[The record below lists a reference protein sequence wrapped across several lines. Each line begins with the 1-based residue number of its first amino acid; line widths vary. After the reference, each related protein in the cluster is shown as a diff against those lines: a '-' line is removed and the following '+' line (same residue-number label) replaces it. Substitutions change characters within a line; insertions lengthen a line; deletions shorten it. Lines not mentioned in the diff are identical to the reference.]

1 MKSRKEDPTNM
12 LGYETCPGLD
22 GWFGRAGGMRLSH
35 LVGERATLSL
45 WLVEGNSGTVVSVHF
60 VWEDTTPTVDEI
72 EKGGPDQ
79 YAWV

>member
-1 MKSRKEDPTNM
+1 
-12 LGYETCPGLD
+12 
-22 GWFGRAGGMRLSH
+22 MRVFEFRNL
-35 LVGERATLSL
+35 L
-45 WLVEGNSGTVVSVHF
+45 SGTVVSVHF